1 MAKGQITIP
10 VAMRRAL
17 GITPS
22 TLLELT
28 LVDDT
33 IVVSKL
39 PRNSD
44 RDVRIY
50 TDEEIAEFLNE
61 DKLSPA
67 DAQWVRE
74 MLGAKLL

>member
-1 MAKGQITIP
+1 
-10 VAMRRAL
+10 MRRAL

-33 IVVSKL
+33 IVVTRI
-39 PRNSD
+39 PRASE
-44 RDVRIY
+44 RDIRIY
-50 TDEEIAEFLNE
+50 TDEEIAEFLEE

-67 DAQWVRE
+67 DAEWVRE